1 MGSAEPGGAG
11 CVQGGCS
18 SCMGSVPRCLL
29 CPGRGAPHPLC
40 LCSETLGPVR
50 IQSAPLRKLDLRS
63 PCEARFV
70 PPRNFHCGYFWR
82 PCRSVAAWVIQLL
95 ALLLAASGGSPRA
108 WAPSRKSLQGM
119 AVPAGPVLW
128 VTLGRVSVTAGFPKL
143 PGINGWL
150 QVGAPKVQECGQGG
164 ICVPCSVSLPGAA
177 GQVGSAPCYRSSLCP
192 LRSLGHLVRA
202 L

>member
-1 MGSAEPGGAG
+1 MGSAGPAGAG

-18 SCMGSVPRCLL
+18 PWMGSVPRWLL
-29 CPGRGAPHPLC
+29 SPGRGAPHPLS

-108 WAPSRKSLQGM
+108 WAPINSPPAWLFLLDECFGSLWAVFWSLLASQSCEGLM
-119 AVPAGPVLW
+119 AGYRLEPQRRRNVVREGF
-128 VTLGRVSVTAGFPKL
+128 VSP
-143 PGINGWL
+143 
-150 QVGAPKVQECGQGG
+150 
-164 ICVPCSVSLPGAA
+164 
-177 GQVGSAPCYRSSLCP
+177 APCPFPGQPGRSGALLATTAPCV
-192 LRSLGHLVRA
+192 LLGLLA
-202 L
+202 I